1 MIRGSEMIKQG
12 IILASGLGSRL
23 NSEGRNE
30 PKPLMPIGGMALIER
45 VITLMKL
52 AGIEHIVIVL
62 GYRGDQIKKFISD
75 RGMTGIVTVENEEYN
90 KKNGISL
97 LKGGEA
103 LNKGEPFLLS
113 MSDHI
118 FSNDFMADFIQK
130 AEPQLEEAET
140 VLSVDR
146 DIENVFDLDD
156 ATKVFTEENIITKID
171 KQLPAYNA
179 VDTGLFICKPSILEE
194 LDKLYKENGDVSIS
208 EGMKVLGDKN
218 KFHACDMTGY
228 LWQDVDTPA
237 MKNEAEQRLVDN
249 CIDNVPEKDFFSNR
263 FFLKLSKEMI
273 LSLLKKENF
282 DFRIFHSFFFILILL
297 LSMLSIKSGSEW
309 LTIISLLGATF
320 IHYFERIRLTI
331 KPVKSGSPFFLF
343 SYEFTAAIAFLPV
356 ILENSTVLALIY
368 SALLLFVIFAKF
380 TGQLKFLQSQFPPLS
395 SRNFGTWFSPSLFFF
410 IYSGIVILPVFSF
423 LTAIITILYMAVFV
437 TNNTEFK

>member
-1 MIRGSEMIKQG
+1 MIKQG

-75 RGMTGIVTVENEEYN
+75 KGMTGIVTVENEEYN

-103 LNKGEPFLLS
+103 LKKDEPFLLS

-118 FSNDFMADFIQK
+118 FSNDFMVDFLKK
-130 AEPQLEEAET
+130 AAPQLDQAET

-156 ATKVFTEENIITKID
+156 ATKIFTEDNIITKID

-179 VDTGLFICKPSILEE
+179 VDTGLFVCKPSILKE
-194 LDKLYKENGDVSIS
+194 LSQIYKKNGDVSIS
-208 EGMKVLGDKN
+208 EGMKALGDRN
-218 KFHACDMTGY
+218 KFYACDMTGY

-237 MKNEAEQRLVDN
+237 MKNEAEERLVDN
-249 CIDNVPEKDFFSNR
+249 CIENVPEKDFFSNR
-263 FFLKLSKEMI
+263 FFLKLSKEML
-273 LSLLKKENF
+273 LSLLKRENF
-282 DFRIFHSFFFILILL
+282 EFKMFNMFFFIVILL
-297 LSMLSIKSGSEW
+297 LSMLSVKSGNEG
-309 LTIISLLGATF
+309 LTILSLLGATL
-320 IHYFERIRLTI
+320 IHYFENIRISI
-331 KPVKSGSPFFLF
+331 KPGANKSPFFLF
-343 SYEFTAAIAFLPV
+343 SYEFTATIAFLPV
-356 ILENSTVLALIY
+356 ILNNSTILAIIY
-368 SALLLFVIFAKF
+368 SALLLYVIFAKF
-380 TGQLKFLQSQFPPLS
+380 TGQIKFLQTQFPPLS
-395 SRNFGTWFSPSLFFF
+395 SHNFGIWFSPSLFFF
-410 IYSGIVILPVFSF
+410 IYTGIIILPVFSF
-423 LTAIITILYMAVFV
+423 LTSIAVILYMAIFV
-437 TNNTEFK
+437 TNKTEFK

>member
-1 MIRGSEMIKQG
+1 MIKQG

-23 NSEGRNE
+23 NSKGRNE

-97 LKGGEA
+97 LKGGQA
-103 LNKGEPFLLS
+103 LKKGEPFMLS
-113 MSDHI
+113 MSDNI
-118 FSNDFMADFIQK
+118 FSNDFMIDFLKK
-130 AEPQLEEAET
+130 AEPQLEHADT

-146 DIENVFDLDD
+146 DIENVFDIDD
-156 ATKVFTEENIITKID
+156 ATKVFTEDNLITKID

-179 VDTGLFICKPSILEE
+179 VDTGLFVCKPSILKE
-194 LDKLYKENGDVSIS
+194 LNKIYKEKGDVSIS
-208 EGMKVLGDKN
+208 EGMKVLGDKK

-237 MKNEAEQRLVDN
+237 MKNEAEQRL
-249 CIDNVPEKDFFSNR
+249 IDNYIDNFPEKDFFSNR
-263 FFLKLSKEMI
+263 FFLKLSKEML

-282 DFRIFHSFFFILILL
+282 DFRMFHSFFFILILL
-297 LSMLSIKSGSEW
+297 LSMISMKGDNEG
-309 LTIISLLGATF
+309 LTILSLLGAT
-320 IHYFERIRLTI
+320 ILHYLEGIRLSV
-331 KPVKSGSPFFLF
+331 KPGKSNAPFFLF
-343 SYEFTAAIAFLPV
+343 SYEFTATIAFLPV
-356 ILENSTVLALIY
+356 ILNNSTVLAMIY

-380 TGQLKFLQSQFPPLS
+380 TGQIKFLQTQFPPLS

-410 IYSGIVILPVFSF
+410 IYTGLIILPVFNF
-423 LTAIITILYMAVFV
+423 FNAIVTILYMAVFV

>member
-1 MIRGSEMIKQG
+1 MIKQG

-62 GYRGDQIKKFISD
+62 GYRGDQIKKFIAD
-75 RGMTGIVTVENEEYN
+75 KGMTGIVTVENEEYN

-103 LNKGEPFLLS
+103 LKKGEPFLLS

-118 FSNDFMADFIQK
+118 FSNDFMADFIKK
-130 AEPQLEEAET
+130 AEPELDNADT
-140 VLSVDR
+140 ILSIDR

-171 KQLPAYNA
+171 KQLGAYNA
-179 VDTGLFICKPSILEE
+179 VDTGLFLCKPSIIKE
-194 LDKLYKENGDVSIS
+194 LKKLYKENGDVSIS
-208 EGMKVLGDKN
+208 EGMKALGEKK

-237 MKNEAEQRLVDN
+237 MKNEAEERLIDN
-249 CIDNVPEKDFFSNR
+249 CIESVPEKDFFSNK
-263 FFLKLSKEMI
+263 FFLKLSKEI
-273 LSLLKKENF
+273 LRPLLKRENF
-282 DFRIFHSFFFILILL
+282 DFRMFNMFFFIVILFI
-297 LSMLSIKSGSEW
+297 SMLSVKSGSEG
-309 LTIISLLGATF
+309 LSILSLLGATF
-320 IHYFERIRLTI
+320 IHYFESIRLSI
-331 KPVKSGSPFFLF
+331 KPGKDKNPFFLF
-343 SYEFTAAIAFLPV
+343 SYEFMATIAFLPV
-356 ILENSTVLALIY
+356 ILNNSTVLAIIF
-368 SALLLFVIFAKF
+368 SALLLFVIFAKL
-380 TGQLKFLQSQFPPLS
+380 TGQIKFLQTQFPPLS
-395 SRNFGTWFSPSLFFF
+395 SHNFGTWLSPSLFAF
-410 IYSGIVILPVFSF
+410 IYAGIIILPLFS
-423 LTAIITILYMAVFV
+423 LITSIVVILYMAVFV
-437 TNNTEFK
+437 TNISEFK